1 MCTVV
6 FKIMSTTAG
15 HSLVREN
22 QLLVDI
28 KIRIVTDVET

>member
-15 HSLVREN
+15 EN
-22 QLLVDI
+22 QLLVEI